1 MTLFISIAV
10 IFLTAAGQIL
20 LKMGADKPVGNR
32 IFNGFVISG
41 YLLFFLTIVLSYHLL
56 KIIPMNHFVVIMSA
70 NYIAVMIASKVF
82 LDEKINRDR
91 MIGTALIAAGMFIFL
106 YNPQIA

>member
-1 MTLFISIAV
+1 
-10 IFLTAAGQIL
+10 
-20 LKMGADKPVGNR
+20 
-32 IFNGFVISG
+32 
-41 YLLFFLTIVLSYHLL
+41 
-56 KIIPMNHFVVIMSA
+56 MNHFVVIMSA